1 MAEKICDKGKVGLND
16 RKKEKE
22 RDSRLRFHLETVNWQ
37 MKCLFCVCEIEFGI
51 ESRGGVEWK
60 LTDTYGQRLQ
70 WCLDA
75 DSCGLT
81 HSSKFATY

>member
-1 MAEKICDKGKVGLND
+1 MTKAKLGSMTE
-16 RKKEKE
+16 RKKTK
-22 RDSRLRFHLETVNWQ
+22 RDSRLSFHLESVNWQ

-60 LTDTYGQRLQ
+60 LTDTYGQRLE
-70 WCLDA
+70 WCLDD